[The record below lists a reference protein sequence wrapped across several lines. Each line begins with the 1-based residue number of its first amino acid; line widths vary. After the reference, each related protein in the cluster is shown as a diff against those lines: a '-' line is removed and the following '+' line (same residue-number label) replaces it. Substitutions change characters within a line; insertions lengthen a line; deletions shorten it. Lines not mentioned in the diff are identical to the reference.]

1 MIKKI
6 LIDDDQITTLAEL
19 AKDLAKSHGW
29 KEYEVDNG
37 KGEIKFVSSEG
48 VKCVVDTS
56 GFAQRVM
63 DDGTLEDWDD
73 ENVDWD
79 EEFDGWSNHV
89 WAEDED
95 GNTVMLHD

>member
-56 GFAQRVM
+56 GFAQQVM

-79 EEFDGWSNHV
+79 EDFDRWSNHV

>member
-37 KGEIKFVSSEG
+37 KGKIKFASSEG

-56 GFAQRVM
+56 GFAQRIM

-79 EEFDGWSNHV
+79 EEFDGWSNYV
-89 WAEDED
+89 WAKDED

>member
-37 KGEIKFVSSEG
+37 NGEIKFVSSED

-56 GFAQRVM
+56 GFAQRIT
-63 DDGTLEDWDD
+63 DDGILEDWDD
-73 ENVDWD
+73 ENVNWD